1 MGSDETD
8 LVRFLSVRDA
18 ACPRCQYNLRGLQ
31 GTACP
36 ECGAEVSVERL
47 QADET
52 HRRWRESRMPGDPIT
67 IAGLI
72 GSLLG
77 MGLPGAL
84 LTLALLMREARELG
98 SGWAWFVAFVVLVQL
113 GIVVTYLVGMMRMK
127 SWPRRGKLAL
137 AIAAW
142 AWGPVAVL
150 MLALWGMKA

>member
-1 MGSDETD
+1 M
-8 LVRFLSVRDA
+8 
-18 ACPRCQYNLRGLQ
+18 
-31 GTACP
+31 
-36 ECGAEVSVERL
+36 
-47 QADET
+47 
-52 HRRWRESRMPGDPIT
+52 
-67 IAGLI
+67 
-72 GSLLG
+72 
-77 MGLPGAL
+77 
-84 LTLALLMREARELG
+84 TLALLMREARELG

>member
-67 IAGLI
+67 IAGL
-72 GSLLG
+72 
-77 MGLPGAL
+77 
-84 LTLALLMREARELG
+84 MRFKTTARWRIIISATGFGQKPAE
-98 SGWAWFVAFVVLVQL
+98 
-113 GIVVTYLVGMMRMK
+113 MK
-127 SWPRRGKLAL
+127 SPTRVCLLRLLSASTT
-137 AIAAW
+137 
-142 AWGPVAVL
+142 
-150 MLALWGMKA
+150 